1 MGKKI
6 DTISLVHPQTGEQLE
21 GDLFP
26 GYGGSGATTKAVSI
40 PGNSRTVAR
49 YNHGHTTAEV
59 QPGNGDQTN
68 LYITQELLTKLAENT
83 YTKSEVNDKISE
95 IINGIK
101 WGGTVNTFN
110 DLPKS
115 PYTGLEDGVVYS
127 VLQSVT
133 VGSEQKPAGTYRLHI
148 ESTHPIG
155 MANGWYLISTDTT
168 QLASANNAGSITADW
183 FVKLDAILKTGF
195 TGIVASGGDNGTATT
210 AARSNHTHSGYL
222 KLKSLTTTGE
232 QEIGTPI
239 VLSKIKN
246 ATVGD
251 LVTVETSPA
260 QIVFGNNNFDS
271 IVFRRSGTKNLLSS
285 KAGVSG
291 YIWETHNLSE
301 EVVNFCKNLQ
311 QNPSSLFPGYGGSGG
326 NWGTATTVARS
337 DHSHSGFVKGI
348 VSQSTGGNTWNV
360 QENYG
365 LAVKSPNVVTML
377 ANGVGKEPVIRWQQD
392 SNTNYGEVKYSLTNS
407 RFEFSKKIYSAN
419 GFEGNLTGNAST
431 ATTATS
437 AGNADTVDNKHAST
451 NAATPEAN
459 KLPVYNANG
468 YLYASYFNAKNAV
481 ESSINATNVIVEN
494 GDGFLR
500 KTTAT
505 NFRAKVTDSH
515 YFNSTG
521 YNGVINISDLNTFAI
536 RNSGTYKVNASGFSN
551 QLTVFRCGLSA
562 YALELYNDYQG
573 NTLQFRTVIDGNRY
587 SGDFVNIWTARSLTR
602 LSQLT
607 NDSGFIT
614 SSALGSYLPLSGG
627 TMTGDI
633 NMNSRQITNT
643 SQITF
648 SSDRRLKTDFVAW
661 SETSQKSKADIEQIQ
676 ATYFRFKSGND
687 NKQCGYIA
695 QEVQKLF
702 PEFVHPKKD
711 GFLTVDYNSI
721 FVAKIARLESENKTL
736 KTTLKELETKL
747 NKVLEMIDVK

>member
-21 GDLFP
+21 GVLFP

-40 PGNSRTVAR
+40 PGNSKTVAR

-59 QPGNGDQTN
+59 QPGSGDHTN
-68 LYITQELLTKLAENT
+68 LYITQELLTKLSENT
-83 YTKSEVNDKISE
+83 YTKTEVNVKISE

-101 WGGTVNTFN
+101 WGGTVDTFN

-115 PYTGLEDGVVYS
+115 PYTGLKDGVVYS
-127 VLQSVT
+127 VLKAVT
-133 VGSEQKPAGTYRLHI
+133 VSSEEKPAGTYRLHL
-148 ESTHPIG
+148 EASHPIG
-155 MANGWYLISTDTT
+155 MADGWYLISTDVT

-183 FVKLDAILKTGF
+183 FVKLDAIFKTGF

-222 KLKSLTTTGE
+222 KLASLQTTGE

-239 VLSKIKN
+239 VLTKIKN

-251 LVTVETSPA
+251 LVTVESNPA
-260 QIVFGNNNFDS
+260 QIVFGNLSFDS
-271 IVFRRSGTKNLLSS
+271 IVFRRGGTRNLFST
-285 KAGVSG
+285 KAGVPG

-301 EVVNFCKNLQ
+301 TVVNFIKNLQ
-311 QNPSSLFPGYGGSGG
+311 QNPDSLFPGYGGSGG

-337 DHSHSGFVKGI
+337 DHSHSGYIKGTNNGGI
-348 VSQSTGGNTWNV
+348 WTMENGSSLVIPCNHQLPLTIKSTTT
-360 QENYG
+360 Q
-365 LAVKSPNVVTML
+365 
-377 ANGVGKEPVIRWQQD
+377 ANLK
-392 SNTNYGEVKYSLTNS
+392 
-407 RFEFSKKIYSAN
+407 FSAN
-419 GFEGNLTGNAST
+419 SKESYITFDSATETFVFGKVKATTFTGALKGNADT

-437 AGNADTVDNKHAST
+437 AGNADTVDNHHVVAD
-451 NAATPEAN
+451 ATVPEAN
-459 KLPVYNANG
+459 KIPFYDANG
-468 YLYASYFNAKNAV
+468 YLYAQSFACIKYNAV
-481 ESSINATNVIVEN
+481 ANVINVAIDAA
-494 GDGFLR
+494 GDGIISR
-500 KTTAT
+500 TSTN
-505 NFRAKVTDSH
+505 NFRAKVTDSY
-515 YFNSTG
+515 YFKSTG
-521 YNGVINISDLNTFAI
+521 SNGNVSDLNGFSL
-536 RNSGTYKVNASGFSN
+536 RNSGTYLVGPGSLNK
-551 QLTVFRCGLSA
+551 QLTVFRSNSDVSNGGASS
-562 YALELYNDYQG
+562 LEILNDHTG
-573 NTLQFRTVIDGNRY
+573 SVLQFRVVVDQNKY
-587 SGDFVNIWTARSLTR
+587 NGDFVNIWTAKSLTK

-614 SSALGSYLPLSGG
+614 SSSLGSYLPLSGG

-661 SETSQKSKADIEQIQ
+661 SESSQKSKDDIEQIQ

-702 PEFVHPKKD
+702 PEFVHPKEY

-721 FVAKIARLESENKTL
+721 FVSKIARLETENRSL
-736 KTTLKELETKL
+736 KTKLKELETKL
-747 NKVLEMIDVK
+747 DKVLEMIENK

>member
-6 DTISLVHPQTGEQLE
+6 DTISLVHPQTGEHLE

-26 GYGGSGATTKAVSI
+26 GYGGSGAAKSVSI

-59 QPGNGDQTN
+59 QPESGDQTN

-127 VLQSVT
+127 VLQYVT
-133 VGSEQKPAGTYRLHI
+133 VDSEEKPAGTYRLHI
-148 ESTHPIG
+148 EATHPIG

-183 FVKLDAILKTGF
+183 FVKLDAIFKTGF

-222 KLKSLTTTGE
+222 KLASLQTTGE

-239 VLSKIKN
+239 VLTKIKN

-251 LVTVETSPA
+251 LVTVESNPA
-260 QIVFGNNNFDS
+260 QIVFGNLSFDS
-271 IVFRRSGTKNLLSS
+271 IVFRRGGTRNLFSTKN
-285 KAGVSG
+285 GVSG

-301 EVVNFCKNLQ
+301 KVVNFCKNLQ

-337 DHSHSGFVKGI
+337 DHSHSGFIKGTENGSI
-348 VSQSTGGNTWNV
+348 WTMENGSSLVIPCNHQLPLTIKSTTTQVN
-360 QENYG
+360 
-365 LAVKSPNVVTML
+365 LK
-377 ANGVGKEPVIRWQQD
+377 
-392 SNTNYGEVKYSLTNS
+392 
-407 RFEFSKKIYSAN
+407 FSAN
-419 GFEGNLTGNAST
+419 SKESYITFDSATETFVFGKVKATTFTGALKGNADT

-437 AGNADTVDNKHAST
+437 AGNADTVDNKHAS
-451 NAATPEAN
+451 AAAETPEAN
-459 KLPVYNANG
+459 KLPVYNTNG
-468 YLYASYFNAKNAV
+468 YLYASYFNAKNNV
-481 ESSINATNVIVEN
+481 EPSINATNVIVEN

-500 KTTAT
+500 KTTAA
-505 NFRAKVTDSH
+505 NFRAKASDPYYFKATGDSGIID
-515 YFNSTG
+515 S
-521 YNGVINISDLNTFAI
+521 SQLNTLAI
-536 RNSGTYKVNASGFSN
+536 RNSGTYQVGLTGASA
-551 QLTVFRCGLSA
+551 QLTVFRNAGSA
-562 YALELYNDYQG
+562 YALELYNTYG
-573 NTLQFRTVIDGNRY
+573 GEVLQFRTVIDGNRY
-587 SGDFVNIWTARSLTR
+587 NGDFVNIWTARSLTK

-661 SETSQKSKADIEQIQ
+661 SESSQKSKDDIEQIQ

-702 PEFVHPKKD
+702 PEFVHPKED

-721 FVAKIARLESENKTL
+721 FVSKIARLETENRSL
-736 KTTLKELETKL
+736 KTKLKELETKL
-747 NKVLEMIDVK
+747 DKVLEMIENK

>member
-26 GYGGSGATTKAVSI
+26 GYGGSGAAKSVSI

-59 QPGNGDQTN
+59 QPESGDQTN

-133 VGSEQKPAGTYRLHI
+133 VGSEEKPAGTYRLHI
-148 ESTHPIG
+148 EATHPIG
-155 MANGWYLISTDTT
+155 MADGWYLISTDTT

-222 KLKSLTTTGE
+222 KLASLQTTGE
-232 QEIGTPI
+232 QEIGTPL
-239 VLSKIKN
+239 VLKTIRNKT
-246 ATVGD
+246 AGD
-251 LVTVETSPA
+251 VLTVEESPA
-260 QIVFGNNNFDS
+260 QIVLGNNSFDT
-271 IVFRRSGTKNLLSS
+271 IVIRRSGTRNLFST

-291 YIWETHNLSE
+291 YIWETHNLPE
-301 EVVNFCKNLQ
+301 TVVNFIKNLQ
-311 QNPSSLFPGYGGSGG
+311 QNPVSAFPGYGGSGD

-337 DHSHSGFVKGI
+337 DHSHSGYIKGTNNGGI
-348 VSQSTGGNTWNV
+348 WTMENGSSLVIPCNNQLPLTIKSTTT
-360 QENYG
+360 Q
-365 LAVKSPNVVTML
+365 
-377 ANGVGKEPVIRWQQD
+377 ANLK
-392 SNTNYGEVKYSLTNS
+392 
-407 RFEFSKKIYSAN
+407 FSAN
-419 GFEGNLTGNAST
+419 SKESYITFDSATETFVFDKVKATTFTGALKGNADTAST
-431 ATTATS
+431 AIR
-437 AGNADTVDNKHAST
+437 AGNADRVDNKHASS
-451 NAATPEAN
+451 AAETPEAN

-468 YLYASYFNAKNAV
+468 YLYASYFNAKNNV
-481 ESSINATNVIVEN
+481 EPSIDATNVIVEN

-500 KTTAT
+500 KTTAA
-505 NFRAKVTDSH
+505 NFREKATDPY
-515 YFNSTG
+515 YFKATGNS
-521 YNGVINISDLNTFAI
+521 GVFDSSQLNTLAI
-536 RNSGTYKVNASGFSN
+536 RNSGTYQVNLTDASA
-551 QLTVFRCGLSA
+551 QLTVFRNSGSA
-562 YALELYNDYQG
+562 YALELYNTCG
-573 NTLQFRTVIDGNRY
+573 GEVLQFRTVIDGNRY
-587 SGDFVNIWTARSLTR
+587 NGDFVNIWTARSLTK

-627 TMTGDI
+627 VMSGDI
-633 NMNSRQITNT
+633 NMNSRQITNA
-643 SQITF
+643 SLITF

-661 SETSQKSKADIEQIQ
+661 SESSQKSKDDIEQIQ

-702 PEFVHPKKD
+702 PEFVHPKED

-721 FVAKIARLESENKTL
+721 FVSKIARLETENRSL
-736 KTTLKELETKL
+736 KTKLKELETKL
-747 NKVLEMIDVK
+747 DKVLEMIENK